1 MQINIKPQ
9 NDVVDY
15 GRNEREKE
23 KYITILEKNPLE
35 MSNTER
41 KNRQVDELVIS
52 CITKNNDVNNAE
64 ELTILTSSLLF
75 SFSLP
80 PVFYH

>member
-9 NDVVDY
+9 NGVVDY
-15 GRNEREKE
+15 GKNEREKE

-52 CITKNNDVNNAE
+52 RITKNNDVNNAE

>member
-15 GRNEREKE
+15 SRNEREKE

-52 CITKNNDVNNAE
+52 RITKNNDVNNAE